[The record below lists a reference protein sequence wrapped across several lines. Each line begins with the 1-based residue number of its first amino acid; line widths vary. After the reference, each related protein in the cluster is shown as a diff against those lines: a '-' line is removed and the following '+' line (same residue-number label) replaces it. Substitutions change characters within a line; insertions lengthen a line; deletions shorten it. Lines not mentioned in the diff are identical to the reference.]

1 MATHGG
7 NDIEEARSQAIIEI
21 DRTTQDILE
30 IVEMPM
36 KAGAKYGGQGAWDA
50 AERGKYIKT
59 LQTNAASFKA
69 QAEAFAAA
77 GQLGELRNITE
88 GELVSHQR
96 GGVGSICWIRYLS
109 LRLHI
114 GGLDTS
120 ATARYFAHCS
130 KKRRYLGASRL
141 VESNITTA
149 NGWVN
154 RLGLREDVVKLRA

>member
-36 KAGAKYGGQGAWDA
+36 KAGAKYGAQGAWDA

-69 QAEAFAAA
+69 QAESFAAA
-77 GQLGELRNITE
+77 GQLGKLREITE

-96 GGVGSICWIRYLS
+96 GGGGSICWIRYLS
-109 LRLHI
+109 LR
-114 GGLDTS
+114 
-120 ATARYFAHCS
+120 
-130 KKRRYLGASRL
+130 
-141 VESNITTA
+141 
-149 NGWVN
+149 
-154 RLGLREDVVKLRA
+154 